1 MPTIGDSG
9 HPVAGGR
16 AQGSRQASAL
26 AEVLLLPAQMAKTPP
41 CCMGCPTGADVRGW
55 ISVIAQRRR
64 LGLTDSEALRRAWRM
79 VTAVNPFPA
88 TLGRICPHPCE
99 SDCNRAGKDG
109 AVAIRA
115 LERFIGDW
123 GLEHHLALP
132 TLEEGRQPES
142 IGVIGAGPAGL
153 SFAYQMARRGY
164 PVTVYEKQEKPG
176 GMLYYGI
183 PKFRLSKDVLEAEVR
198 RLLDLGI
205 ELRLTTAIAGKDAL
219 GELQERHA
227 ALFLGI
233 GAACSLPLN
242 IPGDEGAGLLTGTH
256 YLSALNC
263 GERVPLGQQVV
274 VVGGGN
280 TAIDAARCARR
291 TGARVTIIY
300 RRTSADMPA
309 IRSEVE
315 AAVAEGVDIEYLVA
329 PARIRRSGG
338 IVRALIAQPM
348 RFADV
353 DASGRR
359 RCVPIPGSEFE
370 LPANSVI
377 AAVSRVADWSNFESL
392 DLHAPSGLSQGAQP
406 LGNGLWVGGD
416 AVASGIAGL
425 AIAHGRQAAEAVHAH
440 LRGLPSPAPAVH
452 ETVASAATVKA
463 DYYAA
468 KERTSVPA
476 QSVDARLAQP
486 EAEVEQT
493 LDSEAFFEELT
504 RCFSCGLCFG
514 CELCFAY
521 CNVGG
526 FARLA
531 QVQPGAYFS
540 LSLDRC
546 EGCRKCIEICPCG
559 FLSAIPRPPPGKRG

>member
-1 MPTIGDSG
+1 MPTIGDPG

-16 AQGSRQASAL
+16 APGSREASAL

-41 CCMGCPTGADVRGW
+41 CCAGCPTGADVRGW
-55 ISVIAQRRR
+55 ISVIAQRRK
-64 LGLTDSEALRRAWRM
+64 LGLTDSEAFGRAWRM

-99 SDCNRAGKDG
+99 SDCSRTGKDG

-123 GLEHHLALP
+123 GLEHHLELP
-132 TLEEGRQPES
+132 ILEEGRQRES

-153 SFAYQMARRGY
+153 SFAYQIARRGY
-164 PVTVYEKQEKPG
+164 PVTVYEKQDKPG

-183 PKFRLSKDVLEAEVR
+183 PQFRLPKDVLEAEVR

-205 ELRLTTAIAGKDAL
+205 GLRLTTAIGGEEAL
-219 GELQERHA
+219 RELQERHA
-227 ALFLGI
+227 ALFFGI
-233 GAACSLPLN
+233 GAARGLPLN
-242 IPGDEGAGLLTGTH
+242 IPGDEGAGLWTGTQ
-256 YLSALNC
+256 YLDALNR
-263 GERVPLGQQVV
+263 GKRVPLGEQVV
-274 VVGGGN
+274 VIGGGN

-291 TGARVTIIY
+291 TGARVTIVY
-300 RRTSADMPA
+300 RRTSAEMPA
-309 IRSEVE
+309 IRREVE
-315 AAVAEGVDIEYLVA
+315 AAAAEGVDIQYLVA

-338 IVRALIAQPM
+338 IVRALIAQRM
-348 RFADV
+348 RLAEA

-359 RCVPIPGSEFE
+359 RCVPIPDSEFE
-370 LPANSVI
+370 LPADSVI
-377 AAVSRVADWSNFESL
+377 AAVSRVADWSDFDKL
-392 DLHAPSGLSQGAQP
+392 DLHASPGRSQGAEP
-406 LGNGLWVGGD
+406 LGNGVWTGGD
-416 AVASGIAGL
+416 AVAPGIAGL

-440 LRGLPSPAPAVH
+440 LRGLRPPAPAAH
-452 ETVASAATVKA
+452 ESVASIATVKA

-468 KERTSVPA
+468 KERTPLPA
-476 QSVDARLAQP
+476 QGVDARLAQP

-493 LDSEAFFEELT
+493 LSKEAFLEELT

-514 CELCFAY
+514 CELCFTY

-526 FARLA
+526 FTRLV
-531 QVQPGAYFS
+531 QGQPGAYFA
-540 LSLDRC
+540 LSVDHC

-559 FLSAIPRPPPGKRG
+559 FLSAIPRPAG